1 MLLVATLEE
10 CSSNPIILFYQGAN
24 YHLDSRRKSIGKK
37 GRRRSKLY
45 NGQRRGRS
53 AQRRSLRPAT
63 RASNAGSGR
72 LGERTMSPETRKRM
86 LSRMLTCRHNQRTG
100 KPEDLAILDI

>member
-1 MLLVATLEE
+1 MLFVATLEE
-10 CSSNPIILFYQGAN
+10 RSSNPIILVYQGAN

-53 AQRRSLRPAT
+53 AQRRRPAT

-100 KPEDLAILDI
+100 KLEDLAILDI